1 MSNKYSRYL
10 NGLVSYIKDT
20 KPFHSKLTEVQ
31 EVYQFSESMN
41 VDIRENWR
49 WDILMKAYWLYE
61 YYSDGRSTNTFGGNR
76 RHPIHFINSPMFRGG
91 SGSYFKVGRDES
103 KSLDFI
109 PHAYDDCVYS
119 LSDVVINR
127 NDRNLFLHQGIDYHK
142 SYGAQVFRIR
152 QTHKIGFKEWC
163 GKQTFTTSWATDGQH
178 PVIDRKSVV

>member
-61 YYSDGRSTNTFGGNR
+61 YYSDGRATNTFGGNR

-119 LSDVVINR
+119 LSDVVITEM
-127 NDRNLFLHQGIDYHK
+127 IEIC
-142 SYGAQVFRIR
+142 S
-152 QTHKIGFKEWC
+152 
-163 GKQTFTTSWATDGQH
+163 FTK
-178 PVIDRKSVV
+178 V